1 MSPLRI
7 AIVTPVFND
16 WDSFQTLINDI
27 NNFAYKF
34 KIFFKVIAVDDSSTL
49 INYPKNLSNLK
60 NIEVEII
67 RLRNN
72 LGHQRA
78 IAVGLCEAYN
88 QKDLEGVVVMDA
100 DGEDKPED
108 IINLIKY
115 DNNSIVVAKRS
126 TRSEGLKFRS
136 FYNIY
141 KLIFKFLCGK
151 KIDFGNFCYIP
162 IDKLENLIYSS
173 NLWNH
178 LAATIIRS
186 NIDFRKLATSRG
198 KRYYGK
204 SKLNFTSLVIHG
216 LGAMSVFIDFIFT
229 RILYFFGSFIFFIL
243 FSTSIVLILKFFTN
257 LSTPG
262 WTTTLLGIFS
272 VITLQGIIIT
282 MVSAFMLLNSRST
295 KLFIPAKDASSFI
308 LKKIIIN

>member
-88 QKDLEGVVVMDA
+88 
-100 DGEDKPED
+100 
-108 IINLIKY
+108 
-115 DNNSIVVAKRS
+115 S
-126 TRSEGLKFRS
+126 
-136 FYNIY
+136 
-141 KLIFKFLCGK
+141 
-151 KIDFGNFCYIP
+151 
-162 IDKLENLIYSS
+162 
-173 NLWNH
+173 
-178 LAATIIRS
+178 
-186 NIDFRKLATSRG
+186 
-198 KRYYGK
+198 
-204 SKLNFTSLVIHG
+204 
-216 LGAMSVFIDFIFT
+216 
-229 RILYFFGSFIFFIL
+229 
-243 FSTSIVLILKFFTN
+243 
-257 LSTPG
+257 
-262 WTTTLLGIFS
+262 
-272 VITLQGIIIT
+272 
-282 MVSAFMLLNSRST
+282 
-295 KLFIPAKDASSFI
+295 
-308 LKKIIIN
+308 